1 MISRITEQLFVCE
14 VTDVLGSNMEDSTV
28 KLRGLEELGITHVVS
43 VCPEEDLIRR
53 ETDLFNSAEN
63 AFKFH
68 SEPVPT
74 KSALQPNEDSWK
86 KGLALAIDRVA
97 AILAENADAKILVHY
112 IGGIDRSPF
121 IVASI
126 IAGQNKIRLSEAYE
140 IVKKARPII
149 HEHYEW
155 LND

>member
-1 MISRITEQLFVCE
+1 MISRITEQLFVSE
-14 VTDVLGSNMEDSTV
+14 VIDVLGSDGEDPAG
-28 KLRGLEELGITHVVS
+28 KLRDLASLGITHVVS
-43 VCPEEDLIRR
+43 VCPEEDLIKK
-53 ETDLFNSAEN
+53 ETDLFNSANN
-63 AFKFH
+63 AFQFH

-74 KSALQPNEDSWK
+74 KNPLEPNEDPWK
-86 KGLALAIDRVA
+86 KGLFLAIDKVA
-97 AILAENADAKILVHY
+97 AILADNFSAKVLVHC

-121 IVASI
+121 IVATI
-126 IAGQNKIRLSEAYE
+126 IAKQNDIQLSKAYE